1 VRPFACVL
9 DASALL
15 AVLSQEAG
23 ADQVVPL
30 LDGAAMSAVNWS
42 ETVQKAAARG
52 VATQRLRSE
61 VEAFGVTIV
70 PFDSAQA
77 EGAATLWPRTA
88 SAGLSLGDRGGPCL
102 PRSRSPRGRPRGYR
116 GPRLVHGVGRC
127 RRSRHPVNE
136 THWSSAMWARR
147 ARGRSG
153 IHETPGRVTCNWTL
167 DDTAKQLT
175 NGKFCSTWS
184 FR

>member
-61 VEAFGVTIV
+61 VEAF
-70 PFDSAQA
+70 DSAQA

-88 SAGLSLGDRGGPCL
+88 SAGLSLGDRACL
-102 PRSRSPRGRPRGYR
+102 ALAHREVVPAVTADRAWSTVSVDVD
-116 GPRLVHGVGRC
+116 VHVIR
-127 RRSRHPVNE
+127 
-136 THWSSAMWARR
+136 
-147 ARGRSG
+147 
-153 IHETPGRVTCNWTL
+153 
-167 DDTAKQLT
+167 
-175 NGKFCSTWS
+175 
-184 FR
+184 